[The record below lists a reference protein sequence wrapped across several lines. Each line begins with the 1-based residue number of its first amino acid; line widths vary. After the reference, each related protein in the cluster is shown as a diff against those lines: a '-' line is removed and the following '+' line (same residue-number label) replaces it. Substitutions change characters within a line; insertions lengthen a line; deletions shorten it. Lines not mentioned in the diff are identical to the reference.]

1 MEREKPESPSG
12 SAILM
17 EKNGIVGTVT
27 ISNPG
32 KRNPIGTRQAEEI
45 ADALSTLDADD
56 AVRVVVVTG
65 AGEAFSAGGDLDE
78 FLGTVDAG
86 PTALWETGGPW
97 ERLYSLPRRMR
108 KPTIARVAG
117 PAVAGGCGLVAAC
130 DFAIAADTAIFATPE
145 IAIGLFPLFILPGMI
160 AAVGRRNAL
169 DLALTAR
176 RIDAAEALSMGLVG
190 KVVPRDR
197 LDAEVAALAAQ
208 LGRIAPAGMA
218 RGKHAFEHISRLG
231 FEDGLEVARGIRG
244 AFMGSQELRDGIG
257 GFLKKQGDG
266 R

>member
-12 SAILM
+12 SSIKI
-17 EKNGIVGTVT
+17 ERSGVVGTVT
-27 ISNPG
+27 ISNPA

-45 ADALSTLDADD
+45 VAALAALDADE
-56 AVRVVVVTG
+56 AVRVVVITG

-78 FLGTVDAG
+78 FLATVDAG

-97 ERLYSLPRRMR
+97 ARLYSMPRRMK
-108 KPTIARVAG
+108 KPTIARVVG
-117 PAVAGGCGLVAAC
+117 PAMAGGCGLVAAC
-130 DFAIAADTAIFATPE
+130 DFAIAAETATFATPE

-160 AAVGRRNAL
+160 ATLGRRNAL

-176 RIDAAEALSMGLVG
+176 RIGAAEALSMGLVG

-197 LDAEVAALAAQ
+197 LDAEVADLAAL
-208 LGRIAPAGMA
+208 LGRIAPASMA

-244 AFMGSQELRDGIG
+244 AFMGSQELRDGIS
-257 GFLKKQGDG
+257 GFLKK
-266 R
+266 